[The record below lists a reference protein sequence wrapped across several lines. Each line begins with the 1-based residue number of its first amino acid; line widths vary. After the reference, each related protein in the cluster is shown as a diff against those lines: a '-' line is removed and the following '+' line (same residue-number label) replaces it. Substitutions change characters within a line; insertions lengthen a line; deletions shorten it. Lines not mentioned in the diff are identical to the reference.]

1 MHPIFVSMTKVQKNH
16 QEAAEAFVRL
26 LQIMDELRTKCP
38 WDQKQTMESLRTLS
52 IEELYE
58 LSDAILDNKPRE
70 IRNELGDLF
79 LHLVF
84 YARIANEKNWFQ
96 LSEVLHGICDKL
108 IERHPH
114 IYGDV
119 EANDAETVKQN
130 WEKIKL
136 KEGHRSVLAGV
147 PNSLP
152 ALVKAWRMQEKASGV
167 GFDWKHEAP
176 VWDKITEEIQE
187 FKQAVQEG
195 SEREKEDEFGDLL
208 FSLVN
213 LARFQHINPEDALA
227 RANQKFKQR
236 FEGLEAWMQAEN
248 KSWDELTE
256 AQADLYWER
265 VKAGHVPK
273 TKKP

>member
-187 FKQAVQEG
+187 FKQAVQKG

-265 VKAGHVPK
+265 VKAGHFPK

>member
-16 QEAAEAFVRL
+16 QEAAEAFIRL
-26 LQIMDELRTKCP
+26 LQIMDELRTHCP

-58 LSDAILDNKPRE
+58 LSDAILESNPDE
-70 IRNELGDLF
+70 IRKELGDLF

-84 YARIANEKNWFQ
+84 YARIAHEKNWFR

-119 EANDAETVKQN
+119 EAKDAETVKQN

-176 VWDKITEEIQE
+176 VWDKIDEEIRE
-187 FKQAVQEG
+187 FKLAVQEA
-195 SEREKEDEFGDLL
+195 SEAEKEEEFGDLL

-213 LARFQHINPEDALA
+213 LARFQQINPEDALA

-236 FEGLEAWMQAEN
+236 FQGLEAWMQAEN
-248 KSWDELTE
+248 KTWDELSE

-265 VKAGHVPK
+265 VKAGQWPK

>member
-1 MHPIFVSMTKVQKNH
+1 MHPIFVTMTKVQKNH

-26 LQIMDELRTKCP
+26 LNIMDELRTQCP

-58 LSDAILDNKPRE
+58 LSDAILENKPSE
-70 IRNELGDLF
+70 IRKELGDLF

-84 YARIANEKNWFQ
+84 YARIADEKNWFR

-195 SEREKEDEFGDLL
+195 SGREKEDEFGDLL

-248 KSWDELTE
+248 KSWDELSE

-265 VKAGHVPK
+265 VKAGKWPK